1 MSVGC
6 IIQARMTSKR
16 FPGKSIAKLEG
27 LEIINHV
34 VYGCLEIDGVDKVIV
49 ATPPGPA
56 HEPIHQVV
64 KDHFG
69 GDELMERVLHT
80 YAPECDENDVL
91 LRYLL
96 TAEHSG
102 FVHTLRV
109 TADCPCIQPEP
120 CELVLNELLKG
131 EVEYVTN
138 SHPKRTLPKGLDCE
152 GFTIDVLRRADNH
165 ANRASNYEGYVK
177 SIEDKAVKKLSIGDY
192 LYDREHVTPWMQRNI
207 QFKNIVYDEDNSS
220 MNLCVDWPNDIQRL
234 ESQIGVLS

>member
-34 VYGCLEIDGVDKVIV
+34 IYGCLDIDGVDKVIV
-49 ATPPGPA
+49 ATPPGSA
-56 HEPIHQVV
+56 HEPIHQAV

-69 GDELMERVLHT
+69 GDELMEQVLHT

-96 TAEHSG
+96 TAEHYG
-102 FVHTLRV
+102 FTYILRV
-109 TADCPCIQPEP
+109 CADSPFIQSEP
-120 CELVLNELLKG
+120 CEKVLQELLKG
-131 EVEYVTN
+131 EVQYVTN

-152 GFTIDVLRRADNH
+152 GFTIDALRRAD
-165 ANRASNYEGYVK
+165 ASLPKITPWRSGIMLVPT
-177 SIEDKAVKKLSIGDY
+177 IESR
-192 LYDREHVTPWMQRNI
+192 YDREHVTSYFQ
-207 QFKNIVYDEDNSS
+207 KNIEYKNILYDEDNSS
-220 MNLCVDWPNDIQRL
+220 MNLCVDWPHDIQRL
-234 ESQIGVLS
+234 ESQIGALS